1 MRQVYKII
9 VELEDTSESDGED
22 IELAVEEALAYLP
35 DDLVAH
41 VIEVEPVE
49 DDHFEDYE

>member
-9 VELEDTSESDGED
+9 VELEDLSDTDGED

-35 DDLVAH
+35 DDLIAH
-41 VIEVEPVE
+41 VVECDLLGE
-49 DDHFEDYE
+49 EEIEDY

>member
-1 MRQVYKII
+1 MRQVYKIVI
-9 VELEDTSESDGED
+9 ELDDQSCSDGED

-41 VIEVEPVE
+41 VVECDPVDE
-49 DDHFEDYE
+49 GELENY